1 MSLPVV
7 YHNQIPDEIN
17 AAVAWYEQQ
26 RTGRGS
32 EFMADLQEQLTR
44 IADTPLL
51 YGVLDRQVRGCP
63 MRHFPY
69 VVYYRL
75 ESSRIVI
82 IAVQHGARDPRSWR
96 RRA

>member
-7 YHNQIPDEIN
+7 YRDEVPDEIN

-26 RTGRGS
+26 RTGRGA

-44 IADTPLL
+44 IANTPLL
-51 YGVLDRQVRGCP
+51 YGVLHRQVRGCP

-69 VVYYRL
+69 VVYYRV
-75 ESSRIVI
+75 ESSQIVI
-82 IAVQHGARDPRSWR
+82 IAVQHGARNPRSSR
-96 RRA
+96 RRT